1 MPNGIDPVLVTAE
14 PDFRT
19 RLPKPRKIYE
29 FLSDYVIGQ
38 DSAKRALA
46 VGVYNHYKRTLNSPR
61 QNDPEISKSNILLI
75 GPTGTGKTLLAQS
88 LARMMH
94 VPFAIADATSLT
106 EAGYVGED
114 VENVLVRL
122 YREAE
127 QLDPSNPR
135 MLTERGIVY
144 IDEIDKIAR
153 KSQQGASITRDVSGE
168 GVQQALLKILEGTVA
183 NVPQHGGRKHPQQEF
198 IPIDTSKILFI
209 CAGAFYGL
217 DEIVKRRQQGS
228 TMGFRNAAAPL
239 EASTSELRPEDLVAY
254 GFLPEFV
261 GRLPV
266 TASLQPLSENDM
278 VRVLTEPKNALLRQF
293 KHLFELEG
301 VELVVEHLALV
312 EIAQEAMRRKT
323 GARALRSIL
332 ETILQEPMFLVPSL
346 EEIARI
352 VIPKGVI
359 SNRAQPIYVSASQL
373 REAI

>member
-1 MPNGIDPVLVTAE
+1 
-14 PDFRT
+14 
-19 RLPKPRKIYE
+19 
-29 FLSDYVIGQ
+29 
-38 DSAKRALA
+38 
-46 VGVYNHYKRTLNSPR
+46 
-61 QNDPEISKSNILLI
+61 
-75 GPTGTGKTLLAQS
+75 
-88 LARMMH
+88 
-94 VPFAIADATSLT
+94 
-106 EAGYVGED
+106 
-114 VENVLVRL
+114 
-122 YREAE
+122 
-127 QLDPSNPR
+127 
-135 MLTERGIVY
+135 
-144 IDEIDKIAR
+144 
-153 KSQQGASITRDVSGE
+153 
-168 GVQQALLKILEGTVA
+168 
-183 NVPQHGGRKHPQQEF
+183 
-198 IPIDTSKILFI
+198 
-209 CAGAFYGL
+209 
-217 DEIVKRRQQGS
+217 
-228 TMGFRNAAAPL
+228 MGFRNAAAPL